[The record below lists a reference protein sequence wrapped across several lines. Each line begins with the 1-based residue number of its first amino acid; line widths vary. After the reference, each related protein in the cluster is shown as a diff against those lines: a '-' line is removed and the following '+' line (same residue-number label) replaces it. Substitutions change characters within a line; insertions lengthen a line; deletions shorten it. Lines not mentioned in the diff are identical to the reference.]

1 MTASTFRALHRGRA
15 AGDPLVLPGPWDAA
29 SARVLADA
37 GFPALATPSAGI
49 AASLGY
55 EDGSTPPDEM
65 FAAVARIVRAVPV
78 PVSADIEGGYGLA
91 PRELVGRLL
100 ETGAVGCNLED
111 SEEHTTLKDPQRHAD
126 WLAGVR
132 AEAGDAL
139 FINARVDT
147 FLFGTG
153 DPADAVA
160 RARLYVAAGADCVY
174 PLMAP
179 PRCSRCCGRASRALS
194 TWLPDRTRS
203 PWPSWHGWARRVSP
217 SVRGC
222 SGTRWGR
229 PANSRRGCASEVR
242 RSGRTRGRERPGPAV
257 RRGRSGADGRTA
269 QSWPV
274 PAGWRSSAGSPG
286 TTTPPGAT
294 QRPHRCPPST
304 TNMHQLPSHLPHTT
318 RSGVHFR
325 GGRPGFVT
333 EIHDGVP
340 R

>member
-1 MTASTFRALHRGRA
+1 MTASTFRTLHHGRT

-29 SARVLADA
+29 SARVFTDA

-55 EDGSTPPDEM
+55 EDGSTPPGEM

-91 PRELVGRLL
+91 PKELVGRLL

-111 SEEHTTLKDPQRHAD
+111 SEEHATLKDPERHAD

-174 PLMAP
+174 PLIAPHEVFPVLREGIEGPLNMAAAP
-179 PRCSRCCGRASRALS
+179 DKESVAAL
-194 TWLPDRTRS
+194 
-203 PWPSWHGWARRVSP
+203 ARL
-217 SVRGC
+217 
-222 SGTRWGR
+222 
-229 PANSRRGCASEVR
+229 
-242 RSGRTRGRERPGPAV
+242 
-257 RRGRSGADGRTA
+257 
-269 QSWPV
+269 
-274 PAGWRSSAGSPG
+274 
-286 TTTPPGAT
+286 GAT
-294 QRPHRCPPST
+294 RITFGPGMQRYAMGATGDLAAKLRA
-304 TNMHQLPSHLPHTT
+304 
-318 RSGVHFR
+318 
-325 GGRPGFVT
+325 
-333 EIHDGVP
+333 
-340 R
+340 